1 MGEVSFFSVC
11 ESDQAKCLIGQMPA
25 EIVGLGQT
33 KESSFSS
40 KSRRSFWLE
49 QGIRRQ

>member
-1 MGEVSFFSVC
+1 
-11 ESDQAKCLIGQMPA
+11 MPA